1 MNKKLTYFKI
11 SEPLLL
17 FMWLVLSLLGFPI
30 VNIGFFADPHNT
42 VAGVI
47 FYILISL
54 IAAVAVLNLIIGI
67 KIKPKSYTIPS
78 VFFSVVMI
86 GFVWVESIWVSYE
99 PNALPILFN
108 GAACLFLVLSIIIS
122 VLPFR
127 KKKAKTA

>member
-30 VNIGFFADPHNT
+30 VNVGFFADPHNT

-67 KIKPKSYTIPS
+67 KLYTITS
-78 VFFSVVMI
+78 VIFSVVMI

-127 KKKAKTA
+127 KKAKTA

>member
-30 VNIGFFADPHNT
+30 VNVGFFADPHNT

-54 IAAVAVLNLIIGI
+54 IAAVAILNLIIGI
-67 KIKPKSYTIPS
+67 KIIYDNVRDFQRCYDRLCMGRIYLGK
-78 VFFSVVMI
+78 
-86 GFVWVESIWVSYE
+86 
-99 PNALPILFN
+99 L
-108 GAACLFLVLSIIIS
+108 
-122 VLPFR
+122 
-127 KKKAKTA
+127 

>member
-30 VNIGFFADPHNT
+30 VNVGFFADPHNT

-67 KIKPKSYTIPS
+67 KIKPKSYTITS
-78 VFFSVVMI
+78 VFFSVVI
-86 GFVWVESIWVSYE
+86 ARVS
-99 PNALPILFN
+99 L
-108 GAACLFLVLSIIIS
+108 
-122 VLPFR
+122 R
-127 KKKAKTA
+127 